1 MPPLFF
7 IIHTIRRQRQKH
19 LAHSMQSPAKRVCKL
34 LLTPLMPA
42 RLSLKITA
50 LFYKVGMQ
58 KIHQYHRQR
67 QQREKH

>member
-1 MPPLFF
+1 
-7 IIHTIRRQRQKH
+7 
-19 LAHSMQSPAKRVCKL
+19 MQSPAKRVCKL

-58 KIHQYHRQR
+58 KIRQYHRQR